1 MKTAKPKPPD
11 AADCAGLRGE
21 ITTRSRFHEFCVDD
35 DAGNLKF
42 FDAKQC
48 GDIVAFVHS
57 CQVPV
62 RIRHCVYPP
71 GNGMDVV
78 RRVRRGMSAMGQSLK
93 FQTWF
98 FEGIPANELERMRK
112 AVELNNKGLLPTIA
126 AGLYGY
132 KISSLKE
139 WVIARRPA
147 KMALQTCNVVA

>member
-1 MKTAKPKPPD
+1 MNPKPPD

-21 ITTRSRFHEFCVDD
+21 ITTRATFHEFCVDD
-35 DAGNLKF
+35 DAGNSKF

-48 GDIVAFVHS
+48 KEIVAFVHS
-57 CQVPV
+57 CQLPV

-78 RRVRRGMSAMGQSLK
+78 KRVRRGMSAMGQSVR

-98 FEGIPANELERMRK
+98 FEGVPPNELEMMRK
-112 AVELNNKGLLPTIA
+112 AIEMHEKKMMPTLA

-132 KISSLKE
+132 TPQSLSS
-139 WVIARRPA
+139 WTIARRPRKA
-147 KMALQTCNVVA
+147 KECCA